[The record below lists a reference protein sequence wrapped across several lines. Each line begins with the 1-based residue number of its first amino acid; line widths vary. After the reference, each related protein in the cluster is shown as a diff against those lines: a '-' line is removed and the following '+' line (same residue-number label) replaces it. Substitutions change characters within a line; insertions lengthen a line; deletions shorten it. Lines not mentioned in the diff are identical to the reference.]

1 MANYEMVM
9 VRFNMDKD
17 EAILYENL
25 NKNNRAGHIKDILKE
40 LFMGNGIEIA
50 RRSYIESIIKS
61 MLSNMD
67 YQKDIR
73 EEVANSEI
81 NNIDENELLSAV
93 SSIMKGVK

>member
-40 LFMGNGIEIA
+40 IFMGNGIEIA